1 MFLSCSLNRRRA
13 LAAASEAAGGEKN
26 RRMEKRAK
34 MVEEAM
40 HACMYYVRAMVELMI
55 IVGYK
60 YT

>member
-1 MFLSCSLNRRRA
+1 M
-13 LAAASEAAGGEKN
+13 AAASEAAGGEKN